1 MNQEIHFNYEIQI
14 GETFDPTTN
23 SKIPKQTLIITRE
36 QLAIIEIFADE
47 RKDADLNIIYKLNE
61 CEFRVGLLFTDT
73 PKPL

>member
-1 MNQEIHFNYEIQI
+1 MNQEMKYQIQI

-36 QLAIIEIFADE
+36 QLAIIEIFAYE

-61 CEFRVGLLFTDT
+61 CEFRVGLRFTDKGN
-73 PKPL
+73 P